1 MDFTYGLTLDKR
13 DMSFRPTEGYKASF
27 YQSLPLIQDSSSI
40 FNTLNISNYHDF
52 SEDIIGS
59 LKFQLKT
66 VHGVDDDVR
75 LSNRQYISSRKLRG
89 FVRGKVGPKDGEDWV
104 GGNYITGLSAEA
116 QLPNLLPE
124 SYRTDFGV
132 YFDTA
137 NVWGVDYSDSVNDS
151 NKLRSSIGIAANV
164 FTPIGP
170 LSWTIAQAITKAE
183 TDVTETFN
191 FNIGT
196 SF

>member
-1 MDFTYGLTLDKR
+1 MWLELHT
-13 DMSFRPTEGYKASF
+13 
-27 YQSLPLIQDSSSI
+27 YQSSFFQSFTLIQDSSSI

-104 GGNYITGLSAEA
+104 GGNYIYGLSAEA

-124 SYRTDFGV
+124 SYKTDFGV

-151 NKLRSSIGIAANV
+151 NKLRSSLV
-164 FTPIGP
+164 
-170 LSWTIAQAITKAE
+170 
-183 TDVTETFN
+183 
-191 FNIGT
+191 
-196 SF
+196 